1 MPRDATDSAIASPMN
16 LELLLMSPYTP
27 PERHALTLGADETA
41 CWLNAW
47 SALWHPAALALA
59 SGPPRWLG
67 PYDRDEPG
75 TNWLLA
81 RPTVPPLYL
90 SADFDE
96 RVRAGGGISFA
107 ATARR
112 EETLTNLSA
121 ALAELEAPARER
133 PDAELRYWY
142 GLGLGYLVVETLF
155 SAMERERTLDAAGFW
170 NHIQAALTAD
180 DPRGSLAA
188 AAGKLRAARD
198 TLYPADIALLD
209 FAFLDSMPETGR
221 RTAPLNIINSGK
233 SLEDPDN
240 ADRISA
246 LRAGIGT
253 DPDAATSPAF
263 ELCGGPFIERAD
275 DLLPL
280 ESQLWNLRQGRAVAQ
295 RLAGA
300 DVRVYVQRICAL
312 HAQTP
317 LVLHQAGMNRC
328 LLAAFDDAK
337 IPSHRAAIVHWPA
350 ADGRQ
355 VESFCR
361 TPQPADDPL
370 TYFHLGHFLHQTIM
384 QDGSAV
390 IALLHGSEPAAPW
403 LDDWR
408 ALSELAPVLGEWTT
422 LSHFLRDGTAGEY
435 ASAATAD
442 DFAIDHLDRL
452 VSANEPRPVSRFCT
466 HWRQRRQVESAW
478 TWLSLL
484 RTLGTEPDE
493 TLEQQLRDWESRIEC
508 TPDNALL
515 EDDPAV
521 GIPGRLLAERLIG
534 RATSLQPGL
543 LLLNPCAF
551 ARRVSV
557 DRTDFESLPPIAAPV
572 RTAQRDDSATRLVV
586 DIPAL
591 GFAWIPTN
599 APPSTNAAS
608 ARPAVASENTLRN
621 EFFEAEIDAKTGG
634 LRAIRDL
641 KSRENRLGMQ
651 LVYQP
656 GSVVHAKSVAITA
669 RGPAMAEITTEG
681 ALLDEQQQV
690 LRTYRQHFRVW
701 AGRPIL
707 EIQLLLMPGREA
719 QGYAW
724 HAYYG
729 ARFAWRDERAT
740 LVRGNGGIG
749 SVTTHSRPVTP
760 EYLELRSERLKTL
773 ILPQGLPFHQ
783 RHGGRMLDVIL
794 APPGET
800 ATNFELAI
808 ALDRDIPA
816 QTAWGVMSPI
826 TAVPVSRGPPHIG
839 ATGWLAHLDAPNLLL
854 TSLQPVA
861 GRHAVVAR
869 LQETAGVA
877 GEATMRFA
885 RNPTAAEILEP
896 DGTTM
901 MPLTI
906 EEDAVH
912 FETAAYEWVEIRV
925 EFGS

>member
-1 MPRDATDSAIASPMN
+1 MHHDSNDLVFAGPMN

-47 SALWHPAALALA
+47 SALWHPAALQLA

-75 TNWLLA
+75 SHWLLA
-81 RPTVPPLYL
+81 RPSVPPLYL

-96 RVRAGGGISFA
+96 RVRAAGGAIFA
-107 ATARR
+107 ATPRR
-112 EETLTNLSA
+112 DETISNLLA
-121 ALAELEAPARER
+121 ALAELQVPARER

-155 SAMERERTLDAAGFW
+155 STMERERTLDAAGFR
-170 NHIQAALTAD
+170 NHIQAALAAD
-180 DPRGSLAA
+180 DPRESLAA
-188 AAGKLRAARD
+188 AAGKLREARD

-209 FAFLDSMPETGR
+209 FAFLDSMPTEPSR
-221 RTAPLNIINSGK
+221 SSPLNVIASGR
-233 SLEDPDN
+233 SLEAPEN
-240 ADRISA
+240 AERVAI
-246 LRAGIGT
+246 LRAGVGM
-253 DPDAATSPAF
+253 DADAATPPAF
-263 ELCGGPFIERAD
+263 ELCGGPYIERAD

-280 ESQLWNLRQGRAVAQ
+280 ESQLWNLRRGREVAQ
-295 RLAGA
+295 RSAGA
-300 DVRVYVQRICAL
+300 DVRVYAQRICAL

-317 LVLHQAGMNRC
+317 LVLHRAGMNRC

-337 IPSHRAAIVHWPA
+337 IPSHRAAVVHWPG

-384 QDGSAV
+384 QDSSAV
-390 IALLHGSEPAAPW
+390 LALLHGSEPAGPW

-408 ALSELAPVLGEWTT
+408 ALSELAPVLGQWTT
-422 LSHFLRDGTAGEY
+422 LSHFLRDGMAGEY

-452 VSANEPRPVSRFCT
+452 VSANEPRPVSRFGA
-466 HWRQRRQVESAW
+466 HWQQRRHVDAAG
-478 TWLSLL
+478 TWLALL
-484 RTLGTEPDE
+484 RTLGGRADDA
-493 TLEQQLRDWESRIEC
+493 LEQQLRDWEARIEC
-508 TPDNALL
+508 ASDIAQL
-515 EDDPAV
+515 DSDPAAR
-521 GIPGRLLAERLIG
+521 IPERLLAERLVSH
-534 RATSLQPGL
+534 ATGQQAGL
-543 LLLNPCAF
+543 MLLNPCAF

-557 DRTDFESLPPIAAPV
+557 DRTDFETSPPVAPPV
-572 RTAQRDDSATRLVV
+572 RAAQRDDIATRLVV

-591 GFAWIPTN
+591 GFAWVPMN
-599 APPSTNAAS
+599 SAAAAS
-608 ARPAVASENTLRN
+608 STATRPAAASENTIRN
-621 EFFEAEIDAKTGG
+621 EFLEAEIDAMTGG

-641 KSRENRLGMQ
+641 KTRENRLDMQ

-656 GSVVHAKSVAITA
+656 GSVMHAKSVAITA

-690 LRTYRQHFRVW
+690 LRPFRQKFRVW

-707 EIQLLLMPGREA
+707 EIELNLLPGREP

-740 LVRGNGGIG
+740 LMRGNGGLG

-760 EYLELRSERLKTL
+760 EYLELRSGRLKTL
-773 ILPQGLPFHQ
+773 ILPRGLPFHQ

-800 ATNFELAI
+800 VVNYELAI
-808 ALDRDIPA
+808 ALDRDMPA

-826 TAVPVSRGPPHIG
+826 AAVPVEKGPPHIG
-839 ATGWLAHLDAPNLLL
+839 ATGWLTHLDAPNLLL
-854 TSLQPVA
+854 TSFRPVA
-861 GRHAVVAR
+861 GRNAIVVR

-877 GEATMRFA
+877 GAATLRFA
-885 RNPTAAEILEP
+885 RNPVAAEILEP

-906 EEDAVH
+906 DGDAVL
-912 FETAAYEWVEIRV
+912 FETAAHEWTEMRV
-925 EFGS
+925 DFA